1 MELAGTLFD
10 KIKTAASDA
19 FGNDKTIKPL
29 EGDEPPPTR
38 ATGKVSLSCIMDVDY
53 KIGER
58 GGFVKGGLRRRTG
71 EECNRAR
78 VPPQLTFHR
87 FSLRLLFDWSSLER
101 SRLRLVGQ

>member
-58 GGFVKGGLRRRTG
+58 RGLREDVG
-71 EECNRAR
+71 EGLGRNVIGREY
-78 VPPQLTFHR
+78 
-87 FSLRLLFDWSSLER
+87 LLN
-101 SRLRLVGQ
+101 